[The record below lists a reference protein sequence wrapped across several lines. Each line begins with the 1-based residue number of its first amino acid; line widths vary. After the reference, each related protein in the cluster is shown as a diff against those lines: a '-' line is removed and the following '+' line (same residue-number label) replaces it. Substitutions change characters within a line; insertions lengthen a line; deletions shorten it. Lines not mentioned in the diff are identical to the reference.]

1 MKKIKLGELI
11 NSEIIEG
18 KYLSSRFDSKHLYT
32 EEEVDITRVFKSEGK
47 VLYLRPRF
55 LVSKYYDLFL
65 KSKYFIIK
73 VPDTK
78 KERSVA
84 NYVGNL
90 HPSWRDLLSRV
101 GDIIIQRS
109 SRPRIFFF
117 NKDDPKCF
125 IGPDW
130 FLVRPE
136 NSRYLSEYLE
146 VKSFYKNFLNDL
158 VSIKHEIG
166 FENKISL
173 QDLNEIEIFK
183 MTLKELKDYK
193 IQEERKEN
201 KKKEL
206 IKSLESG
213 EMDPESI
220 VNNSSSLKKLL
231 KNKTLEKTHLE
242 FKSTLRT
249 DMENKKVP
257 ADDLKHS
264 VLKTIGGFCN
274 TEGGDLYIG
283 ISDDH
288 KIIGIEKDNFKNQD
302 HFLRTLTQ
310 LIQDNIYPNILDLG
324 NVIEIKF
331 EKIENKTVCQITVKP
346 TREHIFVKDNKDLV
360 FYRRNLGKTDPL
372 NGKKL
377 LDYVKVKE
385 GKYNKKPKNL

>member
-18 KYLSSRFDSKHLYT
+18 KYLSSRQDFWNLFT
-32 EEEVDITRVFKSEGK
+32 EEKVEETRVFQSEGK
-47 VLYLRPRF
+47 VLYLKPRF
-55 LVSKYYDLFL
+55 LVSKYDLFL
-65 KSKYFIIK
+65 ERKYYIIK

-183 MTLKELKDYK
+183 MTLKELKLD
-193 IQEERKEN
+193 KESW
-201 KKKEL
+201 KKML
-206 IKSLESG
+206 NIRS
-213 EMDPESI
+213 
-220 VNNSSSLKKLL
+220 VNGD
-231 KNKTLEKTHLE
+231 KN
-242 FKSTLRT
+242 
-249 DMENKKVP
+249 
-257 ADDLKHS
+257 
-264 VLKTIGGFCN
+264 
-274 TEGGDLYIG
+274 
-283 ISDDH
+283 
-288 KIIGIEKDNFKNQD
+288 
-302 HFLRTLTQ
+302 
-310 LIQDNIYPNILDLG
+310 
-324 NVIEIKF
+324 
-331 EKIENKTVCQITVKP
+331 
-346 TREHIFVKDNKDLV
+346 
-360 FYRRNLGKTDPL
+360 
-372 NGKKL
+372 
-377 LDYVKVKE
+377 
-385 GKYNKKPKNL
+385 